1 MVVPVDSSGS
11 TDQELYIQ
19 LRNTFLENLNS
30 NGNYDDY
37 EEADIDRIRNDDKY
51 CRRFILHKKGVLEDA
66 LEMVDEALRWRKS
79 FGVKDVTL
87 AALPLEFFQ
96 AKAVFPFNKD
106 KEGNPIIM
114 ILVRYHKK
122 APEFAKELRRFVI
135 YWVELMEEQTKGGRM
150 TVIMSCAGAG
160 MSNLDLDLIKF
171 LITLF
176 RSYYP
181 DSLANILI
189 FDMPWILQ
197 PAWKIIKA
205 WLPEDFVDK
214 IKFVNKTSIQEYV
227 TADNLPVDMGGTDTT
242 EYVPPTQEDINN
254 AKNGTEP
261 KRVHF
266 SHNPESLSD
275 IKGVSNESGISKPS
289 QVVITDDYTVIGGI
303 LKISPAT
310 HLLFNKQSEDET
322 NDVVIKLSCVSEKT
336 ISFKVKTNN
345 IESYRVKPSLGVI
358 RPGESIEITVILLPD
373 YQPLPTDKFLIMGME
388 ISDPTLSTPA
398 LNTLWKNTSSNI
410 IADHKLKC
418 AIKDDGE
425 PSAAAE
431 SELDKSLKNLSLIL
445 TNLENRIQTLD
456 AKQTSILFRQT
467 VSLCLTV
474 FLMTMFLGHIFLHAD
489 SFWPSVF
496 EKYF

>member
-1 MVVPVDSSGS
+1 MC
-11 TDQELYIQ
+11 
-19 LRNTFLENLNS
+19 
-30 NGNYDDY
+30 DDY
-37 EEADIDRIRNDDKY
+37 VLVDTDNAVWGALSDAEIVVWDHNNTESDEDESEE
-51 CRRFILHKKGVLEDA
+51 L
-66 LEMVDEALRWRKS
+66 
-79 FGVKDVTL
+79 T
-87 AALPLEFFQ
+87 P
-96 AKAVFPFNKD
+96 
-106 KEGNPIIM
+106 
-114 ILVRYHKK
+114 
-122 APEFAKELRRFVI
+122 
-135 YWVELMEEQTKGGRM
+135 
-150 TVIMSCAGAG
+150 
-160 MSNLDLDLIKF
+160 
-171 LITLF
+171 
-176 RSYYP
+176 
-181 DSLANILI
+181 
-189 FDMPWILQ
+189 
-197 PAWKIIKA
+197 
-205 WLPEDFVDK
+205 
-214 IKFVNKTSIQEYV
+214 
-227 TADNLPVDMGGTDTT
+227 
-242 EYVPPTQEDINN
+242 
-254 AKNGTEP
+254 
-261 KRVHF
+261 VHF

-358 RPGESIEITVILLPD
+358 RPGESIEITVILLSD

-398 LNTLWKNTSSNI
+398 LNILWKNTSSNI

-418 AIKDDGE
+418 ALKDDGE
-425 PSAAAE
+425 PSAATE
-431 SELDKSLKNLSLIL
+431 SELDKSLKNLNLIL